1 MTNLLDRLALE
12 CTMHPY
18 HMAIEVWCEETWG
31 ERPVRISE
39 WATHDSN
46 VQVFIRLSSSVLIA
60 DFELNGEGM
69 LGIRQHLHVPLE
81 TWNPGSIQGIRTS
94 EGRTRFQHRR
104 QSIYLSS
111 DLRVPEWGAAL
122 LEEWLMSMRGHA
134 TRPKD
139 RIQRL
144 KEIKR
149 MKTSVE
155 RNLESASLVKITD
168 EVTFLDER
176 VDRVGNHL
184 AN

>member
-69 LGIRQHLHVPLE
+69 LGHPPDAAQ
-81 TWNPGSIQGIRTS
+81 QGR
-94 EGRTRFQHRR
+94 
-104 QSIYLSS
+104 
-111 DLRVPEWGAAL
+111 
-122 LEEWLMSMRGHA
+122 
-134 TRPKD
+134 
-139 RIQRL
+139 
-144 KEIKR
+144 
-149 MKTSVE
+149 VE
-155 RNLESASLVKITD
+155 RAAAA
-168 EVTFLDER
+168 
-176 VDRVGNHL
+176 VDRPLLCWRPRAPLVVRI
-184 AN
+184 